1 MNTTTKSIL
10 AVSALVIGTAVAVPA
25 FADKDDNDCDRW
37 SKKYSMMKGDHYM
50 GGMYG
55 GRPGKRGFFRD
66 DLDLSVED
74 VKNILEG
81 RLAWQ
86 GNKNLKVGEVKAK
99 DDDVVLAQIVTKD
112 GSLVQQLEIDRDT
125 GRPRSI
131 K

>member
-10 AVSALVIGTAVAVPA
+10 VVSALVIGTAVAVPA
-25 FADKDDNDCDRW
+25 FADNDDKDCDRW
-37 SKKYSMMKGDHYM
+37 GKKYSMMKGDHHM

-55 GRPGKRGFFRD
+55 GHGKRRFFRD
-66 DLDLSVED
+66 DLNLTVED
-74 VKNILEG
+74 VKDILEG

-86 GNKNLKVGEVKAK
+86 GNKNLKVGKVKAK
-99 DDDVVLAQIVTKD
+99 DDKVVLAQIVTKD
-112 GSLVQQLEIDRDT
+112 GSLVQQLEIDRNT

>member
-25 FADKDDNDCDRW
+25 FADKDDKDCGRW
-37 SKKYSMMKGDHYM
+37 GKHSSQMKGDHYM
-50 GGMYG
+50 AGMYG
-55 GRPGKRGFFRD
+55 GPGKRRFFRD
-66 DLDLSVED
+66 DLNLSVED
-74 VKNILEG
+74 VKDILEG

-99 DDDVVLAQIVTKD
+99 DDSVVLAQIVTKD
-112 GSLVQQLEIDRDT
+112 GSLVQQLEIDRNT